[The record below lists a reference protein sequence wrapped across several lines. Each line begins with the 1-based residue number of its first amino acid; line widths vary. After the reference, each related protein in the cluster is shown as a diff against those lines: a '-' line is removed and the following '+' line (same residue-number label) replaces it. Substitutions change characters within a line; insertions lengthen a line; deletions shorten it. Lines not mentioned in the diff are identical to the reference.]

1 MKFEEY
7 LKTNLEF
14 HEIKLVEYIN
24 NSINFGFE
32 VFQFF
37 LFNFNKNRKN
47 RYIMLKKNY

>member
-32 VFQFF
+32 VTMFEFFAFF
-37 LFNFNKNRKN
+37 L
-47 RYIMLKKNY
+47 LKITESICSH

>member
-32 VFQFF
+32 VFQLF
-37 LFNFNKNRKN
+37 LFINFIIKIDILCFFKNK
-47 RYIMLKKNY
+47 